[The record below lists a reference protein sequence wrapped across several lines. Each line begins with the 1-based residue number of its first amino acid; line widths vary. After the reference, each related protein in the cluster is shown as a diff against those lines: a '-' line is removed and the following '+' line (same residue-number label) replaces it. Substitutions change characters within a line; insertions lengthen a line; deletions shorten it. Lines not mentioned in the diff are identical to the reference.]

1 MKIADLRHAF
11 VTGGANGIGLA
22 IGQALA
28 ARGVCVTLADLD
40 EAGLAKAVAT
50 SGGKL
55 RSELLDTRDR
65 ASWSAAKASAEAA
78 FGPVDLLVNNAGIG
92 PNRSQFADMAPES
105 WDRVIA
111 INLTGV
117 FNGVSA
123 FAADLR
129 ALGKGHIVNTAS
141 MAGLSAGRPT
151 LGAYEA
157 AKFGVVALSET
168 LRAELAP
175 HGVGVSVL
183 CPGYVST
190 NLGVTTARLGF
201 DDRPESAMPPSE
213 ISAEDVAECV
223 LAGIEAN
230 HAYILPDPAR
240 WDSVAPRHEAI
251 RLAFVEAGATC
262 ILSGNES

>member
-1 MKIADLRHAF
+1 MEIAAIRHALI
-11 VTGGANGIGLA
+11 TGGANGIGLA

-28 ARGVCVTLADLD
+28 ARGVRVTLADLD
-40 EAGLAKAVAT
+40 ADGLAQAT
-50 SGGKL
+50 GETI
-55 RSELLDTRDR
+55 RSQLLDTRDR
-65 ASWSAAKASAEAA
+65 DGWAVAKAEAEAA

-92 PNRSQFADMAPES
+92 PNRSEFADMVPES

-123 FAADLR
+123 FAADFR
-129 ALGKGHIVNTAS
+129 ARGRGHIVNTAS

-168 LRAELAP
+168 LRAEMEP

-183 CPGYVST
+183 CPGYVAT

-201 DDRPESAMPPSE
+201 EDREAAAMPPSE
-213 ISAEDVAECV
+213 VSPEDVATCV

-230 HAYILPDPAR
+230 LAYILPHPDR
-240 WDSVAPRHEAI
+240 WDSVEPRHEAI
-251 RLAFVEAGATC
+251 RAAFLGA
-262 ILSGNES
+262 LN